1 MTLVFLITLLSLMG
15 TIVHSAACTNIT
27 SCDAPPNNTTCFQ
40 RSCPQPSCNMF
51 CGLAKRY
58 DGNCEQRCNGSTCDV
73 MQCTASGRCMQRC
86 FAGEKCASMDC
97 DAKNCHHICDGG
109 TCGILTCAKHDG
121 RNTTFCEQYLG
132 GGSGQLI
139 CEANKCHQRCI
150 SGNCTLTCTS
160 NVKVCIQICDE
171 TCTMNCQAEECV
183 PICRAWASCTVT
195 TTVMPTIKNRGSRPQ
210 LTDLLGLVLVF
221 ATAIFM

>member
-1 MTLVFLITLLSLMG
+1 
-15 TIVHSAACTNIT
+15 
-27 SCDAPPNNTTCFQ
+27 
-40 RSCPQPSCNMF
+40 
-51 CGLAKRY
+51 
-58 DGNCEQRCNGSTCDV
+58 
-73 MQCTASGRCMQRC
+73 MQCTTSGRCMQRC
-86 FAGEKCASMDC
+86 FAGEKCACMDC
-97 DAKNCHHICDGG
+97 DAKNCHQICDGG

-195 TTVMPTIKNRGSRPQ
+195 TTVMPTISVCNCHFYVKVFYRTLRGFVSQ
-210 LTDLLGLVLVF
+210 LVSATQAVNILVVF
-221 ATAIFM
+221 MSSVITFVITKLSSFN